1 MAFKEIFLM
10 RRDALPED
18 FKYLINIGYVDMLGC
33 AMTENPCTYYRDD
46 ERNAYLIGLSANN
59 INFHGD
65 KDTAYVLCI
74 NGKPVGIRV
83 DALPAGKKNK
93 MYWRIKD
100 IRYPEDW
107 NVEDNKNFKQIMID
121 AFTADTKM
129 FFSVV
134 EDKEIVFEYEMTI
147 D

>member
-10 RRDALPED
+10 QRDALPED

-33 AMTENPCTYYRDD
+33 AMTEHPCTYYRDD

-83 DALPAGKKNK
+83 DGIPAVERKTMIWK
-93 MYWRIKD
+93 IKG
-100 IRYPEDW
+100 IQYPEGW
-107 NVEDNKNFKQIMID
+107 DNEENEKFKQIMID
-121 AFTADTKM
+121 AFTAETTRY
-129 FFSVV
+129 FRVT
-134 EDKEIVFEYEMTI
+134 EDVKTVFEYMF
-147 D
+147 